1 MSDGNT
7 RRNRKRSKTSKRYKI
22 RYDRLLA
29 AVLLLA
35 AVAMVISSCVN
46 SCSPKSDLPADIS
59 TQPSTTLSPSQSA
72 IVDNLDPTN
81 GSTPGIIQT
90 KPTENEDEA
99 VEKYSS
105 EVHPFSDT
113 YKGDLILINS
123 DHTYQFPEDD
133 TDLVTM
139 FDHMDKSCYGVC
151 DLVTKLDSTALS
163 HLDSLMQGFIAEGN
177 ENDITV
183 IGGYRTLEEQN
194 DKYNSGLSGFAGG
207 STDYHSARTFD
218 IGIFPKDGSSSG
230 YYSAFGN
237 YSWIDEHASDF
248 GFIVRFPEGKE
259 SYTGE
264 RARTYTYR
272 YVGLPHAVYI
282 KQNDLCLEEYI
293 EELKKHKSSNPLE
306 ITAGNDLY
314 NVYYVTAKPSGNTE
328 VPVPKDKPYTISGDN
343 AGGFIVSALMN

>member
-7 RRNRKRSKTSKRYKI
+7 RRNRKRSKTSKRYKV
-22 RYDRLLA
+22 RYDRILG

-46 SCSPKSDLPADIS
+46 SCSSSPADDNAVS
-59 TQPSTTLSPSQSA
+59 TEAATTTTAPQST
-72 IVDNLDPTN
+72 IVDNLKPTD

-90 KPTENEDEA
+90 KPTKEEED
-99 VEKYSS
+99 VKKYTS
-105 EVHPFSDT
+105 EVHPFEDT
-113 YKGDLILINS
+113 YKGDLVLINS
-123 DHTYQFPEDD
+123 DHMYQFPEGD
-133 TDLVTM
+133 TDIVTL
-139 FDHMDKSCYGVC
+139 FDHMDVSCYSVC

-163 HLDSLMQGFIAEGN
+163 HLDALMQGFIGEGN

-194 DKYNSGLSGFAGG
+194 DKFYSGLSGFSGG
-207 STDYHSARTFD
+207 YTDYHSARTFD

-230 YYSAFGN
+230 YYSSFGN

-248 GFIVRFPEGKE
+248 GFIVRYPEGKE

-282 KQNDLCLEEYI
+282 KQNGLCLEEYL
-293 EELKKHKSSNPLE
+293 EELKDHRSSNPLE

-314 NVYYVTAKPSGNTE
+314 NVYYVPAEKNGNTE
-328 VPVPKDKPYTISGDN
+328 VPVPTDQTYTISGDN
-343 AGGFIVSALMN
+343 SGGFIVSALMN

>member
-7 RRNRKRSKTSKRYKI
+7 RRNRKRSKSSKRYKV
-22 RYDRLLA
+22 RYDRILA

-46 SCSPKSDLPADIS
+46 GCSSKHSSKNEPTTEPA
-59 TQPSTTLSPSQSA
+59 TTETASQST
-72 IVDNLDPTN
+72 IVDNLKPTD

-90 KPTENEDEA
+90 KPTKEEED
-99 VEKYSS
+99 VTKYTS
-105 EVHPFSDT
+105 EVHPFEDT
-113 YKGDLILINS
+113 YKGDLVLINAG
-123 DHTYQFPEDD
+123 HMYQFPEEDAD
-133 TDLVTM
+133 IVTF
-139 FDHMDKSCYGVC
+139 FDHMDTSCYSVC
-151 DLVTKLDSTALS
+151 DLVTKLDSTAMS
-163 HLDSLMQGFIAEGN
+163 HLDGLMKGFIEQGN

-194 DKYNSGLSGFAGG
+194 DKFYSGISNTSGGF
-207 STDYHSARTFD
+207 TDYHAARTFD

-230 YYSAFGN
+230 YYSSFGN

-248 GFIVRFPEGKE
+248 GFILRFPEGKE

-282 KQNDLCLEEYI
+282 KQNGLCLEEYL
-293 EELKKHKSSNPLE
+293 EELKDHKSSNPLE

-314 NVYYVTAKPSGNTE
+314 NVYYVPAEKNGNTE
-328 VPVPKDKPYTISGDN
+328 VPVPKDQTYTVSGDN

>member
-7 RRNRKRSKTSKRYKI
+7 RRNRKRTKTSKRYKV
-22 RYDRLLA
+22 RYDRILG

-46 SCSPKSDLPADIS
+46 SCSSTPADDNAVS
-59 TQPSTTLSPSQSA
+59 TEAATTTTAPQST
-72 IVDNLDPTN
+72 IVDSLKPTD

-90 KPTENEDEA
+90 KPTKEEED
-99 VEKYSS
+99 VTKYTS
-105 EVHPFSDT
+105 EVHPFEDT
-113 YKGDLILINS
+113 YKGDLVLINS
-123 DHTYQFPEDD
+123 DHMYQFPEGD
-133 TDLVTM
+133 TDIVTF
-139 FDHMDKSCYGVC
+139 FDHMDKSCYSVC

-163 HLDSLMQGFIAEGN
+163 HLDALMQGFIAEGN

-194 DKYNSGLSGFAGG
+194 DKYNSGLSGFSGG
-207 STDYHSARTFD
+207 YTDYHSARTFD
-218 IGIFPKDGSSSG
+218 LGIFPKDGSSSG
-230 YYSAFGN
+230 YYSSFGN

-248 GFIVRFPEGKE
+248 GFIVRYPEGKE

-282 KQNDLCLEEYI
+282 KQNGLCLEEYL
-293 EELKKHKSSNPLE
+293 EELKDHRSSNPLE

-314 NVYYVTAKPSGNTE
+314 NVYYVPAEKNGNTE
-328 VPVPKDKPYTISGDN
+328 VPVPKDQTYTVSGDSS
-343 AGGFIVSALMN
+343 GGFIVSALMN